1 MADKAALDLLVS
13 QGHGKYVTAT
23 VSVDV
28 PGKTDKVKREFQ
40 KFVAIDAEGALGYCD
55 GNMAPTL
62 DEDGE
67 EKRGVPSVL
76 GYFNYASDLAQ
87 RQPIRT
93 QVLAENEGPGKT
105 IDKAAK
111 AYAVALGISEEDAR
125 VEIIASRKAK
135 GLPVE

>member
-1 MADKAALDLLVS
+1 MAEKAVLDGLVAA
-13 QGHGKYVTAT
+13 GHGKWIEAT
-23 VSVDV
+23 VSVEV
-28 PGKTDKVKREFQ
+28 PGKTEKVKRPFQ
-40 KFVAIDAEGALGYCD
+40 KFVALTPEGALGFCD
-55 GNMAPTL
+55 GNMAPVL

-76 GYFNYASDLAQ
+76 GYFNYAADLVQ

-105 IDKAAK
+105 IEKAAK
-111 AYAVALGISEEDAR
+111 AYAVAMGIDEAEAKQF
-125 VEIIASRKAK
+125 IIDSRKAK